1 MLDHPILSVK
11 PHALLCASLTVL
23 LASCGGGSGPVTT
36 KSGQAMTDQY
46 AATVV
51 AASANL
57 ALNKPAT
64 ASSVEASTFPASA
77 AVDGTSGSRWSSLTS
92 DAQWIRVDLGTA
104 STINHVSL
112 AWEAAY
118 AKAYQ
123 VQVSA
128 DGVTWSTVY
137 STTNGTGGNEEIAF
151 TAVSARYVRINC
163 TQRGTVWGYSLFEF
177 KVSNEATAVAPANIA
192 QGKLALASSV
202 EMDSL
207 PAAAA
212 FDGSQGSRWSSL
224 YSDAQWLRVD
234 LGAATTIN
242 HVVLDW
248 EAAYAKSYEIQ
259 TSLDASNWNTVY
271 STTAGTGGRS
281 DIRFNPVSARYVR
294 MNGLQRATPWGYS
307 LFEMSAY
314 FDSVTTPTPAPTPSP
329 APTPPTGTNPLP
341 TDAIFAPGSFWYTP
355 IPANAPLHPNSAGFK
370 ADFQR
375 QIQTYY
381 GNVTINTTS
390 YASPVYTATASTPT
404 TKVQVWDCQN
414 KGYADANLTS
424 QFAAVPIPA
433 GASPSS
439 GTDGE
444 MTIYQPSTDTVW
456 EFWQTRTTSGGWQ
469 ACWGGRMQGASKV
482 QGIWT
487 NPYGT
492 TATGLPFLGGQITA
506 EELQRGEIRHAIGIA
521 LVDLEKSGIFSWPA
535 NRSDGYNPN
544 GAANR
549 IPEGLRFRLDPTVNV
564 DALNIHKVAKI
575 IAKAAQKYGFV
586 VWDKAGAISVRVQN
600 PKSYTAMGQ
609 PDPYAALFG
618 GTANYAILNG
628 FPWDKLQFMPMNYGK
643 P

>member
-1 MLDHPILSVK
+1 MLDHPILSAK
-11 PHALLCASLTVL
+11 PRALLCASLTIL
-23 LASCGGGSGPVTT
+23 LASCGGGNGPDAAQN
-36 KSGQAMTDQY
+36 GQALTDQF
-46 AATVV
+46 AATIVT
-51 AASANL
+51 AATNL
-57 ALNKPAT
+57 ALNRPAT
-64 ASSVEASTFPASA
+64 ASSIESYALPASA
-77 AVDGTSGSRWSSLTS
+77 ALDGNSASRWASLAS
-92 DAQWIRVDLGTA
+92 DAQWIRVDLGA
-104 STINHVSL
+104 STTINRVSL
-112 AWEAAY
+112 AWETAY

-123 VQVSA
+123 IQVSA

-137 STTNGTGGNEEIAF
+137 STTAGAGGTEERDFA
-151 TAVSARYVRINC
+151 AVSARYVRINC
-163 TQRGTVWGYSLFEF
+163 TQRGTAWGYSLYEL
-177 KVSNEATAVAPANIA
+177 KVSNEAPLVAPTNFAK
-192 QGKLALASSV
+192 GKLALASSI
-202 EMDSL
+202 ESSLL

-212 FDGSQGSRWSSL
+212 FDGSQSSRWSSS
-224 YSDAQWLRVD
+224 YGDAQWLRVD

-248 EAAYAKSYEIQ
+248 EAAYARSYQIQ
-259 TSLDASNWNTVY
+259 TSLDAVNWATVY
-271 STTAGTGGRS
+271 STTAGTGGTS
-281 DIRFNPVSARYVR
+281 DIRFNAVSARYVR

-314 FDSVTTPTPAPTPSP
+314 FDNASAPAPTPT
-329 APTPPTGTNPLP
+329 PTPTPGPNPLP
-341 TDAIFAPGSFWYTP
+341 TDAVFAPGSFWYTP
-355 IPANAPLHPNSAGFK
+355 IPASVPLHANSNGFK

-390 YASPVYTATASTPT
+390 YASPVYTAAAGTPT

-414 KGYADANLTS
+414 KGYADANLAA
-424 QFAAVPIPA
+424 QFASVPIPS

-444 MTIYQPSTDTVW
+444 MTVYQPSTDTIW

-506 EELQRGEIRHAIGIA
+506 EELSRGEIRHAIGIA

-544 GAANR
+544 NAPNR
-549 IPEGLRFRLDPTVNV
+549 IPEGLRFRLDPSVNV
-564 DALNIHKVAKI
+564 DALSIHPVAKI

-600 PKSYTAMGQ
+600 PKSYTAMGK

-628 FPWDKLQFMPMNYGK
+628 FPWDRLQFLPMNYGK